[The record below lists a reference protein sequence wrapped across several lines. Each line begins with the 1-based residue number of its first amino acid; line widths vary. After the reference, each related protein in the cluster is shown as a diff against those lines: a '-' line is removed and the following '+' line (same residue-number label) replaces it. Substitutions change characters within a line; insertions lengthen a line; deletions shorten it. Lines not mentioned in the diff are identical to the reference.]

1 MKTKILISFKLYHKK
16 GENKMKN
23 LYYFTFGCGQKN
35 EGFVQPILAN
45 SWGEAR
51 AKIVEINGNHWAFQY
66 TEAQWNKWKKEVM
79 EKNIPISIEKELP
92 TITTEGD

>member
-1 MKTKILISFKLYHKK
+1 
-16 GENKMKN
+16 MKN

-51 AKIVEINGNHWAFQY
+51 AKMVELNGKQWAFQY
-66 TEAQWNKWKKEVM
+66 TEAQ
-79 EKNIPISIEKELP
+79 
-92 TITTEGD
+92 